1 MADIAKRLE
10 KAEKYLQKGKT
21 ESALEE
27 YLEILQEDP
36 NNEAVRN
43 SAADLCIT
51 LNRGKDAAKLLSEL
65 FDHQAAIGDAS
76 KAAISYKK
84 IARLGTPT
92 VDQTY
97 RYAQLVEK
105 SNKEAALEAYETA
118 YNAMRAGSREGEALA
133 ALGRLVALDPS
144 TKNYKRQGDLAAQMG
159 DGKTA
164 SLAFLHLGD
173 GDKPNSDARFGYYE
187 RAYTLD
193 PSNRAAALAYG
204 RALLGRK
211 ASSSAITVLG
221 PIAATPGS
229 PPEFREAY
237 AEALMAAQRPA
248 DAEPLVWELFEK
260 DPNKLGDV
268 SSLIATLIEVEN
280 SHHALELAQKLEQQ
294 MLKAGKRREFVAVM
308 KEITD
313 QHPPE
318 IEFME
323 YLVSLYNSSNREGD
337 YCQTLLKL
345 FQLYYAA
352 GNFLKAA
359 DALDRAAEVD
369 PYESGHSK
377 RLELLRGKVDA
388 NRFNAIANRF
398 VVTGVETQE
407 SADGAKPAAG
417 GETTVL
423 EDFLLQAEIF
433 LQYGMRSKAVD
444 RLERISKLFPREE
457 EKNEKLRQLY
467 MTAGLA
473 PKYEGAAA
481 PSPPAPIFGTQ
492 SIPVAVAAT
501 PAGAPV
507 PTGAGPPTQMVAAAP
522 SAADETAVD
531 NISRVTE
538 ITRNIYRQANVKG
551 VLFTAVNDI
560 GRHWSASRCIAGL
573 CAPGKPP
580 SAALEYCATG
590 VKPSD
595 VMAIV
600 KLIGGIQ
607 ALAVKDGTVVL
618 PRAQG
623 APELASIQQHITA
636 LGIQSIM
643 GVPLIDGDE
652 QAGILIL
659 EQCDAPRQWRSTDVV
674 VLKTIADQIVLA
686 VNNARLRTL
695 MKTLAVTDEK
705 SGLLKR
711 SSYLDVLLSEVRRGL
726 QQNSSVAVMLLHFG
740 KASTLVKEI
749 GEAAVDSLMQQLGQ
763 TVCANIRQNDVAV
776 RYELTTIALILGD
789 TNDKNAFFVVDKMRK
804 VLAGNKLPGT
814 DRPVPITVGI
824 AEAVMQPRFDPLD
837 IVTEVINRAEAAL
850 EAAKAEGGNKAQSL
864 APALQET
871 AVA

>member
-36 NNEAVRN
+36 HNEAVRN
-43 SAADLCIT
+43 SAADLCVT
-51 LNRGKDAAKLLSEL
+51 LKRGSDATKLLGEL
-65 FDHQAAIGDAS
+65 FDHQAAVGDVS

-118 YNAMRAGSREGEALA
+118 YNALRAGSREGEALV

-164 SLAFLHLGD
+164 SLAFLRLGD
-173 GDKPNSDARFGYYE
+173 GDKVDSDARFGYYE

-193 PSNRAAALAYG
+193 PSHRAAALAYG

-211 ASSSAITVLG
+211 ASSSAITVLE
-221 PIAATPGS
+221 PMAAAPGS

-260 DPNKLGDV
+260 DPNKLDDV
-268 SSLIATLIEVEN
+268 SSLIATLIDAEN

-294 MLKAGKRREFVAVM
+294 MLKAGKRREYVAVM

-313 QHPPE
+313 HHPPE
-318 IEFME
+318 VEFME
-323 YLVSLYNSSNREGD
+323 YLVALYNSSNREGD

-388 NRFNAIANRF
+388 NRFSAIANRF
-398 VVTGVETQE
+398 AVTGLETQE
-407 SADGAKPAAG
+407 SADTAKPAPG

-467 MTAGLA
+467 LTAGLA

-481 PSPPAPIFGTQ
+481 PSSPAPILGTQ
-492 SIPVAVAAT
+492 SIPAVVAAT
-501 PAGAPV
+501 AAGAPA
-507 PTGAGPPTQMVAAAP
+507 PAGPPTQAVTAAP

-560 GRHWSASRCIAGL
+560 GRHWSASRCVAGL
-573 CAPGKPP
+573 CTPGKPP
-580 SAALEYCATG
+580 SAALEYCAPG

-623 APELASIQQHITA
+623 APELASIQQHIAA
-636 LGIQSIM
+636 LGIQSIV

-652 QAGILIL
+652 QAGVLIL
-659 EQCDAPRQWRSTDVV
+659 EQCDAPRQWRPTDVV

-686 VNNARLRTL
+686 VNNSRLRSL

-740 KASTLVKEI
+740 KASTLVKEV
-749 GEAAVDSLMQQLGQ
+749 GEAAVESLMQQIGQ
-763 TVCANIRQNDVAV
+763 TVCAHVRQNDVAV

-804 VLAGNKLPGT
+804 VLAGNKIPGT

-850 EAAKAEGGNKAQSL
+850 EAARAEGGNKAQSL
-864 APALQET
+864 APALQES